1 MMCFGTHL
9 RNYRNIKQTMYSLLT
24 SLMGSFDFEDMQ
36 EVQPTLGTHYI
47 VFRSLKLCIQWCLFV
62 LAEN

>member
-9 RNYRNIKQTMYSLLT
+9 RNYRNIMQTMYSLLT

-36 EVQPTLGTHYI
+36 EVQPTLGTHTIY
-47 VFRSLKLCIQWCLFV
+47 VV
-62 LAEN
+62 